1 MLGASWYSWGMRT
14 TVDLPEPLLE
24 NAKEVAGQ
32 RRVTLSQVVQDALR
46 GFLGQAPPTTAT
58 EFRLHTVKGK
68 LVRAD
73 LDLARTSSLLTM
85 DDEAEFGGRES

>member
-1 MLGASWYSWGMRT
+1 MRT

-24 NAKEVAGQ
+24 NAKEVAAQ

-46 GFLGQAPPTTAT
+46 RLLGQAPPETAT
-58 EFRLHTVKGK
+58 EFRLYTVKGK

-73 LDLARTSSLLTM
+73 LDMDRTSSLLTM
-85 DDEAEFGGRES
+85 DDEAEFARRES